1 MNERSPLVSVII
13 PTYNRPNFVKRAIE
27 SVLNQTYKNIEI
39 IIVDGSPNDETEKIL
54 SPYLKDSRIR
64 YIHQK
69 EIHQGTKEDRR
80 NIAKARNTAIK
91 LAKGKYIA
99 TLDDD
104 DVWIDERKLEKQV
117 KFLEGNPDYIAC
129 GGNSVVCYE
138 DNPQKLIFV
147 PLRKETNEEIKKA
160 MFFEYFAPT
169 SSLCFLK
176 SAWEKVGGYDEGP
189 LLAED
194 CDFVCKLGKIG
205 KLYNFPEYFVKVSK
219 GKEHKINAKKF
230 GRRRTLDLFK
240 VMSKYRNDYPGY
252 QKATLENWINY
263 FYSYIPFNEKIRP
276 ILGKIKRAVFEPIL
290 SRLFK
295 S

>member
-1 MNERSPLVSVII
+1 MHQQPPLVSVVI
-13 PTYNRPNFVKRAIE
+13 PTYNRPRLVKRAIE

-39 IIVDGSPNDETEKIL
+39 IIIDGSPNDETNNIL
-54 SPYLKDSRIR
+54 SPYLEDSRIK

-69 EIHQGTKEDRR
+69 EIHRGTKEDRR

-91 LAKGKYIA
+91 IAKGKYIA

-104 DVWIDERKLEKQV
+104 DVWCDERKLEKQV
-117 KFLEGNPDYIAC
+117 KFLEENPDYVAC

-138 DNPQKLIFV
+138 DNSQKLNFV
-147 PLRKETNEEIKKA
+147 PLRKSTHQEIRKA
-160 MFFEYFAPT
+160 MFFEYFAPV

-194 CDFVCKLGKIG
+194 CDFALKLGKVG
-205 KLYNFPEYFVKVSK
+205 KLFNFPEYFVKVFK

-240 VMSKYRNDYPGY
+240 VMSKYQNDYPGY
-252 QKATLENWINY
+252 QKAVFENWMNY

-276 ILGKIKRAVFEPIL
+276 LLGKIKRTF
-290 SRLFK
+290 F
-295 S
+295 